1 MIKLLLKTVIILFL
15 FSCGKSDDN
24 KIELFV
30 SGAQIAGVNGM
41 HFGPDGLLYAASVI
55 GSDISIVDT
64 KTNKIA
70 KKILIKFLNF
80 IFPPNYY
87 K

>member
-1 MIKLLLKTVIILFL
+1 VHEDPKVKLSPCIDQLNVFAYE
-15 FSCGKSDDN
+15 F
-24 KIELFV
+24 
-30 SGAQIAGVNGM
+30 
-41 HFGPDGLLYAASVI
+41 
-55 GSDISIVDT
+55 VDT